1 MFSYPAKCLCQ
12 VLFVFI
18 FTIALLHH
26 AHATAIQRLNNGN
39 KTEAISEIKKVP
51 KLDGQTTGA
60 HAVINPKLT
69 LSTKISSLKLASKLP
84 TLPTNS
90 SENLTTSAT
99 TQLAQ
104 QTQESAKPS
113 NTIASLANQKNL
125 TNLRYQDKKTEVEQ
139 AFEFEN
145 RLLLGLVLI
154 FVTGLLIVYLIS
166 KYRMLL

>member
-26 AHATAIQRLNNGN
+26 AHATAMQRLNNAN
-39 KTEAISEIKKVP
+39 KTEAISEIKKAP

-60 HAVINPKLT
+60 QAVVNPKLT

-84 TLPTNS
+84 TNS
-90 SENLTTSAT
+90 PENLTTSAT
-99 TQLAQ
+99 THFTQ

-125 TNLRYQDKKTEVEQ
+125 TSLRYQAKKTEVEQ

-154 FVTGLLIVYLIS
+154 FVTGLLIIYLIS

>member
-26 AHATAIQRLNNGN
+26 AHATAIQRLNNAN
-39 KTEAISEIKKVP
+39 KTQAISEIKKAP

-113 NTIASLANQKNL
+113 NTIASLANQKNH
-125 TNLRYQDKKTEVEQ
+125 TSLRYQAKKTEVEQ